1 MLCSQQLK
9 TSGLRRKSTLLLWL
23 CQQLC
28 RRLNRLNL
36 RKRATI
42 VLGIYTYFSN
52 QYDTW
57 PKKSHCRTC
66 RNARRS
72 VVSLAN
78 LATWGME
85 QNCKEESNQ
94 SSDTIKNK
102 KSNQSPDPIKSLA
115 VQSNSYSVNTAEP
128 ERLSI
133 DCAENVSERRF
144 SMETLATP
152 TREAC
157 LKTGEEGG
165 KSRWCKFSGHLSPA
179 EM

>member
-1 MLCSQQLK
+1 
-9 TSGLRRKSTLLLWL
+9 
-23 CQQLC
+23 
-28 RRLNRLNL
+28 
-36 RKRATI
+36 
-42 VLGIYTYFSN
+42 
-52 QYDTW
+52 
-57 PKKSHCRTC
+57 
-66 RNARRS
+66 
-72 VVSLAN
+72 
-78 LATWGME
+78 ME

-128 ERLSI
+128 ERLSR

-165 KSRWCKFSGHLSPA
+165 KSR
-179 EM
+179 